1 MGAAA
6 GLLTRGARAEGTTL
20 RCGGR
25 AAAARFCWGASTV
38 MAGSGGCGLVCAA
51 AETETIAAV
60 EASNKL
66 RANTLDIL

>member
-1 MGAAA
+1 
-6 GLLTRGARAEGTTL
+6 
-20 RCGGR
+20 
-25 AAAARFCWGASTV
+25 